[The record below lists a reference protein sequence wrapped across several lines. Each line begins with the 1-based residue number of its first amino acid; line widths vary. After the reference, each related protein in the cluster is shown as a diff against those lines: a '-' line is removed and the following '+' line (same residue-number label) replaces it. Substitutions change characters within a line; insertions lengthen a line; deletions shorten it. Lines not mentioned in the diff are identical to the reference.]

1 MSLNIDNLNFLCV
14 CIYMDIEDFCQYC
27 IMLNNSNLS
36 DITLIPMAMAE
47 SDTEQHGKPV
57 SQTPVQ

>member
-14 CIYMDIEDFCQYC
+14 CIYMDMDIEDFCQYCC

-36 DITLIPMAMAE
+36 DITLI
-47 SDTEQHGKPV
+47 H
-57 SQTPVQ
+57 